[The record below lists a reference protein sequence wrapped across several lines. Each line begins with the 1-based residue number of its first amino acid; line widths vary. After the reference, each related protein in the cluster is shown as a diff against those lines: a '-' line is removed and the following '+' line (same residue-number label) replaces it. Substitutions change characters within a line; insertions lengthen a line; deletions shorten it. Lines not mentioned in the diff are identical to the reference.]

1 VYVRDL
7 FWLGNV
13 PFLFLPRGAHLVSF
27 RGDLGS
33 PGVFVTTLWKREARA
48 MKVVVIEKRK
58 GFLGMFLRKLY
69 GIRKIEEP

>member
-1 VYVRDL
+1 
-7 FWLGNV
+7 
-13 PFLFLPRGAHLVSF
+13 
-27 RGDLGS
+27 
-33 PGVFVTTLWKREARA
+33 